1 MAWKKMEQY
10 DTDQR
15 LYEHTTWQM
24 IVEAFEAVGKPMTKA
39 KAKKFLREGFSNDE
53 AWRNDIYNVSVN
65 RKMNHSFGLEITELS
80 ITRHDKQAI
89 HDWRHF
95 QLIKNDVLGENVE
108 AIELYPR
115 EERLMDTANTY
126 WLYAFPVNVIFPL
139 GFTERNVS
147 GQGEATR
154 LGATQREFEESI

>member
-108 AIELYPR
+108 AI
-115 EERLMDTANTY
+115 
-126 WLYAFPVNVIFPL
+126 
-139 GFTERNVS
+139 
-147 GQGEATR
+147 
-154 LGATQREFEESI
+154 